1 MIGIR
6 SALSGIA
13 AMALAGGVLAPAA
26 PNPAAGIAARRLVV
40 ERASTAIDRLDELD
54 RLVEAAVASAR
65 RGAARV
71 VSGAEPPGPSLTEAA
86 AVLAGAEDAAT
97 EARRAIRAADG
108 AQRALDPAASG
119 SEPALAAGEV
129 GSIGTQLEATVP
141 AAESFAQMRRR
152 AEALVGGLDA
162 ALEALVD
169 GDPAE
174 ADRLATAARTDHD
187 AISAWEVELVTLPV
201 WIATTDAL
209 VGDVETLVAATRA
222 GDSAAA
228 EAAAEAF
235 ATRGEEAATADRALR
250 IAMSEGGAA
259 VTAPPLGRLATLR
272 AAIRDERLRMDALR
286 LGVSP

>member
-13 AMALAGGVLAPAA
+13 AMALAGGALAPAA
-26 PNPAAGIAARRLVV
+26 ADPADGLAARRLVV
-40 ERASTAIDRLDELD
+40 ERAAAAIDRLDELD
-54 RLVEAAVASAR
+54 RMVDAALASAR

-71 VSGAEPPGPSLTEAA
+71 VSGAEPPGPPLIEAA
-86 AVLAGAEDAAT
+86 AVLARAEGAAADA
-97 EARRAIRAADG
+97 RGAIRAADG
-108 AQRALDPAASG
+108 ARRAQ
-119 SEPALAAGEV
+119 EPATPLPEPAFVAGEV
-129 GSIGTQLEATVP
+129 GSIGGQLEATVA

-169 GDPAE
+169 GDLAE
-174 ADRLATAARTDHD
+174 ADRLVTAARTDHD
-187 AISAWEVELVTLPV
+187 AVSAWEVELVTLPI

-209 VGDVETLVAATRA
+209 IADVEALLAATRA
-222 GDSAAA
+222 GDAPAA

-235 ATRGEEAATADRALR
+235 AARAEEAATADRALR

-272 AAIRDERLRMDALR
+272 ADIRDERLRMDALR
-286 LGVSP
+286 RGVSP